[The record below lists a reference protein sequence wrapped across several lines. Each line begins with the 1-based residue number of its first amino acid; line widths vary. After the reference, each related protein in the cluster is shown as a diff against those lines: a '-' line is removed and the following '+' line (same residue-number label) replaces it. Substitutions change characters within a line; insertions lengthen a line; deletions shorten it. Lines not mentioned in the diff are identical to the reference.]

1 MSNVN
6 GARWVAVCTAL
17 LCGTIVQAGSY
28 QELMAEAKSRLI
40 ATQDCAFNRDIE
52 ITLKK
57 GQAVQLHCPANEHQI
72 TDFILYYYEA
82 PIAGKT
88 EGIMRADAFFS
99 NGNTSGGGSRV
110 SLDGALRQAAYTR
123 CLVITRWHVEGDAI
137 HVEFRAS
144 DDLKYNQDIYRQ
156 WMSQGR
162 RISTMYQSRELMP
175 AVPIPEA
182 ERIAGFARLWSEV
195 KYNFAFFDHVPEID
209 WDGILLA
216 YIPKV
221 QAAKTDV
228 EYYRVLRQCIALLK
242 DGHTSV
248 WGPSDESFSEPPIQ
262 VQAVRNEAVVVQVCP
277 AESIKSEEL
286 RKELEAAGIQRGDIV
301 THIDG
306 RPVQQVLSE
315 TIYPYTAAST
325 PQARDLQAYPKLL
338 CGPDAT
344 AAVLD
349 VVRLDGSKI
358 NVTLTRSNCRF
369 SRPPNEFQC
378 KALEGGMVYVNLP
391 DFGSDQAVQEFD
403 RAFEQIQIAKGLIL
417 DVRHNGGG
425 STQHGSAILSRLIDK
440 SVPGSHWKSRK
451 HVAAFK
457 AWGRQEQ
464 WEEGDHDTITP
475 HETKHYAGPVAVLT
489 GPETASAA
497 EDFVVAFHACGRG
510 KVIGQRTSGST
521 GQPLMVQLPG
531 GGGARICTKR
541 NTYPDGKEFV
551 GIGVIPDVEVEP
563 TREDIA
569 GQRDPVLSTALKL
582 LAEPQTN

>member
-1 MSNVN
+1 
-6 GARWVAVCTAL
+6 
-17 LCGTIVQAGSY
+17 
-28 QELMAEAKSRLI
+28 
-40 ATQDCAFNRDIE
+40 
-52 ITLKK
+52 
-57 GQAVQLHCPANEHQI
+57 
-72 TDFILYYYEA
+72 
-82 PIAGKT
+82 
-88 EGIMRADAFFS
+88 
-99 NGNTSGGGSRV
+99 
-110 SLDGALRQAAYTR
+110 
-123 CLVITRWHVEGDAI
+123 
-137 HVEFRAS
+137 
-144 DDLKYNQDIYRQ
+144 
-156 WMSQGR
+156 
-162 RISTMYQSRELMP
+162 
-175 AVPIPEA
+175 
-182 ERIAGFARLWSEV
+182 
-195 KYNFAFFDHVPEID
+195 
-209 WDGILLA
+209 
-216 YIPKV
+216 
-221 QAAKTDV
+221 
-228 EYYRVLRQCIALLK
+228 
-242 DGHTSV
+242 
-248 WGPSDESFSEPPIQ
+248 
-262 VQAVRNEAVVVQVCP
+262 
-277 AESIKSEEL
+277 
-286 RKELEAAGIQRGDIV
+286 
-301 THIDG
+301 
-306 RPVQQVLSE
+306 
-315 TIYPYTAAST
+315 
-325 PQARDLQAYPKLL
+325 
-338 CGPDAT
+338 
-344 AAVLD
+344 
-349 VVRLDGSKI
+349 
-358 NVTLTRSNCRF
+358 
-369 SRPPNEFQC
+369 
-378 KALEGGMVYVNLP
+378 MVYVNLP